1 MRIARKIP
9 LTGLLIAL
17 CACSAA
23 GKTSIARIDYKG
35 WKGCWEL
42 SNSVVK
48 LIVVPQIGGRIMEY
62 SIGSE
67 NVLWQNKAELG
78 IVKSSDLGKKWHNY
92 GGYKAWNAPQQRWR
106 APDYDNYY
114 DYAPAKVEMVRTG
127 QGCEEREEKMVGI
140 RITTSPISHLGFR
153 FERDIYLSER
163 TSRVRI
169 IERMRNISDSEI
181 EWSIWDV
188 TQVNAPCWIAF
199 PLHITNDDPQGWR
212 RLLGP
217 EYPDPHQVTALGN
230 VGILKYAGAIDKI
243 GSSSPEGWMVYIKD
257 RVAYIKQWSV
267 RTVDAV
273 YPDGGCNLEI
283 FTADKAMGGY
293 VEMEVLGPIVKL
305 KPGETAQL
313 VEDWFLSRL
322 NGSAAA
328 PDDVM
333 ERLKL
338 LQRRGL
344 LPRSVRL

>member
-1 MRIARKIP
+1 MRTKQRI
-9 LTGLLIAL
+9 LWTGLLLAL
-17 CACSAA
+17 CAGSAA
-23 GKTSIARIDYKG
+23 GKASISRIDYKG

-42 SNSVVK
+42 SNSLVK
-48 LIVVPQIGGRIMEY
+48 LVVVPQIGGRIMEY
-62 SIGSE
+62 SVGGE
-67 NVLWQNKAELG
+67 NVLWQNRAELG
-78 IVKSSDLGKKWHNY
+78 VVEPSDLGKKWHNY

-114 DYAPAKVEMVRTG
+114 DYAPAEVETIHTG
-127 QGCEEREEKMVGI
+127 HGDKEEEMVGI
-140 RITTSPISHLGFR
+140 RVVTSPISHLGFQ
-153 FERDIYLSER
+153 FERYIYLSER

-169 IERMRNISDSEI
+169 VERMRNVSDRGI

-199 PLHITNDDPQGWR
+199 PLHITDDYPKGWR
-212 RLLGP
+212 RLLGS
-217 EYPDPHQVTALGN
+217 EYPDPRQVTAVGN

-243 GSSSPEGWMVYIKD
+243 GNGSPDGWMVYIKD
-257 RVAYIKQWSV
+257 RVAYVKQWSV

-305 KPGETAQL
+305 KPGETTQL

-322 NGSAAA
+322 NGSAADR
-328 PDDVM
+328 DDVI

>member
-1 MRIARKIP
+1 MQTRQKIIW
-9 LTGLLIAL
+9 TGLLLLL
-17 CACSAA
+17 CTDSAI
-23 GKTSIARIDYKG
+23 GKTSISKIDYKG

-42 SNSVVK
+42 SNSLVK
-48 LIVVPQIGGRIMEY
+48 LVVVPQIGGRIMEY
-62 SIGSE
+62 SIGGE

-78 IVKSSDLGKKWHNY
+78 VVKHSDLGKKWHNY

-114 DYAPAKVEMVRTG
+114 DYAPANVEII
-127 QGCEEREEKMVGI
+127 CKEEEMFGI
-140 RITTSPISHLGFR
+140 RVVTSPISHLGFR
-153 FERDIYLSER
+153 FEREIYLSDR
-163 TSRVRI
+163 TSRVRLV
-169 IERMRNISDSEI
+169 ERMRNVSKCDI

-188 TQVNAPCWIAF
+188 TQVNAPCWIVF
-199 PLHITNDDPQGWR
+199 PLHITNDDPKGWR

-217 EYPDPHQVTALGN
+217 EYPDPHQVTAVGN
-230 VGILKYAGAIDKI
+230 VGVLKYSGSIDKI
-243 GSSSPEGWMVYIKD
+243 GNGSPEGWMVYIKD
-257 RVAYIKQWSV
+257 QIAYIKQWGV
-267 RTVDAV
+267 QTVDTV
-273 YPDGGCNLEI
+273 YPDGGCNLEV

-322 NGSAAA
+322 NGNVTDL
-328 PDDVM
+328 DDVI